1 MSSSGAHKMFDPI
14 VLASGSA
21 ARARMLTA
29 AGVEFEAIRPGVD
42 EDAIKASL
50 KADQA
55 PPANATETLAEAKAL
70 QISLRAPDALVLGSD
85 QLLVCGEAWFDK
97 PQDADNLRAQISTL
111 QGRWHSLWTAAV
123 LMRGGQRIWHTRQEA
138 KLLMR
143 PLNLEE
149 IDAYTKAAGDSVLSC
164 VGGYEIEGLG
174 ANLFNTIQG
183 DTFVIQGLPLLEV
196 LQALRDQGRGIS

>member
-1 MSSSGAHKMFDPI
+1 MSSSGAPKMSEPI

-21 ARARMLTA
+21 ARSRLLKA
-29 AGVEFEAIRPGVD
+29 AGVAFEAIRPGVD
-42 EDAIKASL
+42 EEALKASL
-50 KADQA
+50 KADGA
-55 PPANATETLAEAKAL
+55 PPANAAETLAEAKAL

-85 QLLVCGEAWFDK
+85 QLLVCGETWFDK
-97 PQDADNLRAQISTL
+97 PRDAENLAAQIQTL

-138 KLLMR
+138 RLLMR
-143 PLNLEE
+143 PLSPED
-149 IDAYTKAAGDSVLSC
+149 ISAYVEQAGEGVLSC

-174 ANLFNTIQG
+174 ANLFAKIEG

-196 LQALRDQGRGIS
+196 LQALRDQGRGPL

>member
-1 MSSSGAHKMFDPI
+1 MSDPL

-21 ARARMLTA
+21 ARARLLTA
-29 AGVEFEAIRPGVD
+29 AGVRFEAVCPAVD
-42 EDAIKASL
+42 EDALKAAL
-50 KADQA
+50 KADGID
-55 PPANATETLAEAKAL
+55 PAGAAETLAEAKAL
-70 QISLRAPDALVLGSD
+70 QISLRAPDALVLASD
-85 QLLVCGEAWFDK
+85 QLLVCGETWFDK
-97 PQDADNLRAQISTL
+97 PQDADNLRTQISTL

-143 PLNLEE
+143 PLSLEE
-149 IDAYTKAAGDSVLSC
+149 VGAYTKAAGESVLAC

-196 LQALRDQGRGIS
+196 LQALRDQGRGLT